1 MSKKVFVL
9 ISAVLILAILVIGFS
24 LQLNRRPVMTTVV
37 HGERIELPE
46 PVYESS
52 MSIEEAL
59 LTRRSL
65 RAYTEEGL
73 SLTEASQLLWAAQG
87 KTHPSGYRTAP
98 SAGALYPLEVYLV
111 VGRLEGL
118 SAGVYQYLPAEHA
131 LVQTLEGDI
140 RASLANAS
148 LGQSAVEDAPVSL
161 VLTAVFERTTQK
173 YGQQGERY
181 VYMETGSAAQN
192 VYLQAESLGLGT
204 VFIGA
209 FQDERVRDLIGIP
222 ENEVPLCI
230 MPVGRY

>member
-1 MSKKVFVL
+1 MSKKIFVL
-9 ISAVLILAILVIGFS
+9 TAGVFILATLLIGIF
-24 LQLNRRPVMTTVV
+24 LQLNRQQLTTAVV

-52 MSIEEAL
+52 TSLEEAL
-59 LTRRSL
+59 LQRRSI
-65 RAYTEEGL
+65 RAYRAEGL
-73 SLTEASQLLWAAQG
+73 SLTEVSQLLWAAQG
-87 KTHPSGYRTAP
+87 MTHPSGYRTAP

-131 LVQTLEGDI
+131 MVQTLEGDI

-148 LGQSAVEDAPVSL
+148 LGQSVIEDAPVSL

-173 YGQQGERY
+173 YGQRGERY

-209 FQDERVRDLIGIP
+209 FQDERVRQVIGISEDETP
-222 ENEVPLCI
+222 VCI
-230 MPVGRY
+230 LPVGRK

>member
-9 ISAVLILAILVIGFS
+9 ISTVLILVILVIGFS

-37 HGERIELPE
+37 PGERIELPE

-173 YGQQGERY
+173 YGQRGERY